1 VVDKVHAALEEV
13 LTSADTKKYL
23 DNEGAAPVQMSTA
36 DFAKFIASEIDK
48 WGPVVKK
55 AGMKAE

>member
-1 VVDKVHAALEEV
+1 MS
-13 LTSADTKKYL
+13 SA
-23 DNEGAAPVQMSTA
+23 EFG
-36 DFAKFIASEIDK
+36 KFIEAEIAK

>member
-1 VVDKVHAALEEV
+1 MV
-13 LTSADTKKYL
+13 LKSEDTQKYL
-23 DNEGAAPVQMSTA
+23 ANEGAAPVEMSSA
-36 DFAKFIASEIDK
+36 EFGKFIAAEIEK

>member
-1 VVDKVHAALEEV
+1 L
-13 LTSADTKKYL
+13 LNSAETKKYL
-23 DNEGAAPVQMSTA
+23 DNEGAAPVHMSA
-36 DFAKFIASEIDK
+36 AEFGKFIEAEIAK